1 MKVRK
6 MVETLSKMVQENPNS
21 DVKLHGLHGESALFI
36 CKKKGDE
43 TIWIQSESDV
53 DMKAELD
60 ERFRFIENHDNES
73 KKESI
78 QTMLD
83 TGMDP
88 FMVSKYLGKKD
99 AIKMITYCAKFDLL
113 SNEEINE
120 ALNIILNNDGK
131 ERA

>member
-1 MKVRK
+1 MKVKK
-6 MVETLSKMVQENPNS
+6 MAEILSKMAQENPNS

-36 CKKKGDE
+36 CKKKDNE
-43 TIWIQSESDV
+43 TIWIQSEFDV
-53 DMKAELD
+53 DMMAELH
-60 ERFRFIENHDNES
+60 ERFRFIENYDNES

-83 TGMDP
+83 TGIDP

-99 AIKMITYCAKFDLL
+99 AMKMITYCAKFDLL

-120 ALNIILNNDGK
+120 AINAILNNEGE